1 MFALMAAGPEDV
13 GRCRIGGKWS
23 EAGIQVLRDLEAVW
37 GIRFLIRKVEGVQAI
52 AAGNDDGRD
61 HSDESD
67 ESDEDEDDEDE
78 EVVARKQSRQV
89 QSNGK
94 VSSQSIDEY
103 IVSCRG
109 VGVRGA
115 RKAT

>member
-1 MFALMAAGPEDV
+1 M
-13 GRCRIGGKWS
+13 
-23 EAGIQVLRDLEAVW
+23 LRDLEAVW
-37 GIRFLIRKVEGVQAI
+37 GIRFLIRKVEGVQAV
-52 AAGNDDGRD
+52 AADNDDGQQD
-61 HSDESD
+61 SDASDSDE
-67 ESDEDEDDEDE
+67 DEDEDDE
-78 EVVARKQSRQV
+78 EVVSRKQSRQV

-94 VSSQSIDEY
+94 GGSQTIDEY